1 MTITG
6 SGAFVTNCTAW
17 ILDFLF
23 TILTSNSNCI
33 ISLRNALYKVIKHQQ
48 NSSHNHRWASSLSIQ
63 SATAWAVTS
72 LVNSTNA
79 WGMFLTSSWSLSYHH
94 HHHPVPSDQP
104 SVHHGLA
111 LRELRHW
118 CEEVISVGQGAPP
131 VLHPVVEVQ
140 LANLMGAIDHYKG
153 VCTLMPLIDPP
164 NYIH

>member
-23 TILTSNSNCI
+23 TILTSSSNCI
-33 ISLRNALYKVIKHQQ
+33 ISLETHCIKYQQ
-48 NSSHNHRWASSLSIQ
+48 KSSHNHRWASSLSIQ

-79 WGMFLTSSWSLSYHH
+79 WGMFLTSSSYHH
-94 HHHPVPSDQP
+94 HHHPVPGDQP
-104 SVHHGLA
+104 GVHHGLA

-131 VLHPVVEVQ
+131 VLHSVVEVQ